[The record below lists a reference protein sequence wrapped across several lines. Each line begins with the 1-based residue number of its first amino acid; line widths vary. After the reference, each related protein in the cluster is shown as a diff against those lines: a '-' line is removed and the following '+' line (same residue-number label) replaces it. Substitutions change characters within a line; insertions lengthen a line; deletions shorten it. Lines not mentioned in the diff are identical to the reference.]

1 MSNYSEQQLVGM
13 AMRKWGGSF
22 AESIGMALMCADSD
36 NCERIKSAFPE
47 LWSQYLKMSDHLEG

>member
-13 AMRKWGGSF
+13 AMRKYGGGF
-22 AESIGMALMCADSD
+22 AKSLGMALMHADSD

-47 LWSQYLKMSDHLEG
+47 LWDQYLKMSDHLEE